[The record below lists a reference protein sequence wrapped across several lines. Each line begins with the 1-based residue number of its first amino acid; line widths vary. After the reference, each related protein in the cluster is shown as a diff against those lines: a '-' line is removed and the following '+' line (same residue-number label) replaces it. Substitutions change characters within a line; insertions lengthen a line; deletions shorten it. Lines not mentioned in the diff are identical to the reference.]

1 MSKMRTSGHFATHS
15 TDFIRAATLEELRA
29 AGKIVVRGARCPLL
43 VVYDHGKVFALD
55 NRCPH
60 LGFPLH
66 RGSVEDGIL
75 TCHWH
80 HARFDLASGCTFDL
94 WADDVP
100 TTAVEVRDGVVW
112 VCPHTRYTDGD
123 AHWRNRLRE
132 GLEQNIGLVIAKAVL
147 GLVGE
152 GVDYRALIRDAVLFG
167 ARNRDGWGIGLTI
180 LTALAKLIPSLPEEE
195 SYLALY
201 KGISRVAR
209 DCDGA
214 APRRDRLPLAPR
226 EFQPLPLL
234 ERWFRH
240 WTRVRHRDAAERTLL
255 TAIASGASSI
265 ELAALM
271 LTAITDRYF
280 ADGGHVVDFTNKA
293 FESLEIIGWE
303 HAPAILPSVVD
314 QIVGARGSE
323 ESNAWRQPIDLV
335 PLCEAAFA
343 ELPELLAEGKTKRGS
358 WRAHEEFAKRLLGD
372 DPAEVVAALKS
383 AIRDGATAPD
393 LSRGVAYAAALRV
406 AFFGTSN
413 EHSDWDT
420 ALHCFT
426 YCNAVHQLLTR
437 ITADRPIEME
447 RPELLRGL
455 FHGAMQIYLIRFL
468 NVPPARLPG
477 EGDDKLDDLPRE
489 DGELREAFLTA
500 LDSQGAV
507 KTAGRLVAR
516 YLVLAHPVEPLIAT
530 LARAVLREDVGLHTY
545 QMLEAGVQQFRQWGE
560 SPAGRHILIAVARY
574 IAAHSPTERAQLQTA
589 MVARR
594 LSRGE
599 ALYEVDDEEDFPQH
613 LVNNFARQINAVDW
627 CSSFAL
633 SSVHVCGPSL
643 LAFAWRSIEYRK
655 MKSQCTTPS
664 FERASAKQMIR
675 QFA

>member
-1 MSKMRTSGHFATHS
+1 MSELPISKGS
-15 TDFIRAATLEELRA
+15 TKHTDDLIRVATLEELKS
-29 AGKIVVRGARCPLL
+29 AGMVVVRGTRCPLL
-43 VVYDHGKVFALD
+43 VVYDDGKVFALD

-100 TTAVEVRDGVVW
+100 TAPIEIRDDVVW
-112 VCPHTRYTDGD
+112 ICPHTRYTDGD

-132 GLEQNIGLVIAKAVL
+132 GLEQNIGLVLAKAVL
-147 GLVGE
+147 GLIGE
-152 GVDYRALIRDAVLFG
+152 GVDYRALVRDAVLFG
-167 ARNRDGWGIGLTI
+167 ARNRDGWGVGLTI

-195 SYLALY
+195 TYLALY

-214 APRRDRLPLAPR
+214 SPRRDRQPLAPR
-226 EFQPLPLL
+226 QYQPLPVLK
-234 ERWFRH
+234 RWFRH

-271 LTAITDRYF
+271 LIAVTDRYF
-280 ADGGHVVDFTNKA
+280 AGGGHALDFTNKA
-293 FESLEIIGWE
+293 FESLDIIGWE

-314 QIVGARGSE
+314 QIVSARGSE

-343 ELPELLAEGKTKRGS
+343 ELPELLGHDRAGRGS
-358 WRAHEEFAKRLLGD
+358 WRDHEVLTRRLLGD
-372 DPAEVVAALKS
+372 YPAAIVTDLKS
-383 AIRDGATAPD
+383 AIRGGATATD
-393 LSRGVAYAAALRV
+393 LSRAVTYAAALRV
-406 AFFGTSN
+406 ALFGTSN

-437 ITADRPIEME
+437 ITTEMPMELE
-447 RPELLRGL
+447 RPELLRGV
-455 FHGAMQIYLIRFL
+455 FHGAMQVYLTRFL
-468 NVPPARLPG
+468 NVPQARLPR
-477 EGDDKLDDLPRE
+477 EGNDELDDLPR
-489 DGELREAFLTA
+489 DGGELRDAFLTA
-500 LDSQGAV
+500 LDRQGEV

-516 YLVLAHPVEPLIAT
+516 YLILGHPVEPLIAT
-530 LARAVLREDVGLHTY
+530 LARAVLREDSEFHTY
-545 QMLEAGVQQFRQWGE
+545 QMLEAGVQQYRQWGE
-560 SPAGRHILIAVARY
+560 STAGRHILIAVARY
-574 IAAHSPTERAQLQTA
+574 VAAHSPTERAQLQTA

-594 LSRGE
+594 LSLGQAVHE
-599 ALYEVDDEEDFPQH
+599 EVGDDDAQGT
-613 LVNNFARQINAVDW
+613 I
-627 CSSFAL
+627 
-633 SSVHVCGPSL
+633 
-643 LAFAWRSIEYRK
+643 
-655 MKSQCTTPS
+655 
-664 FERASAKQMIR
+664 
-675 QFA
+675 